1 MNFYLDEIAENHG
14 FGVSEFIT
22 IDSTNSEA
30 LRQAKNN
37 HLSNHWFV
45 AKNQTAG
52 RGRLARIWQWH
63 QGNLAASLL
72 LRLNVAPDKL
82 STIAFVAAL
91 AIYRALLEAGT
102 NAKISL
108 KWPNDILA
116 NGEKI
121 CGILLEAHQ
130 TQSGDQA
137 LVIGFGV
144 NIVAAPKDLPYGAT
158 CLQDI
163 GSDMNAEQLFKLLS
177 KHWLEVYRIWN
188 EGEGL
193 SEILKQWKK
202 AASSIGDPVAI
213 SNHGK
218 VIEGVFE
225 DVDNNGRLIV
235 KTPSGQLEYISSGDV
250 HFGTAASIKEL

>member
-1 MNFYLDEIAENHG
+1 MKFHLDKKVEKCG
-14 FGVSEFIT
+14 FGLSEYSAIG
-22 IDSTNSEA
+22 STNSEA
-30 LRQAKNN
+30 LNQAKNN
-37 HLSNHWFV
+37 HSGNHWFV
-45 AKNQTAG
+45 TKNQTAG
-52 RGRLARIWQWH
+52 RGRLARVWQWH

-91 AIYRALLEAGT
+91 AIYYALLEAGT
-102 NAKISL
+102 DAKISL

-116 NGEKI
+116 NGKKI

-130 TQSGDQA
+130 TKSGEQA

-163 GSDMNAEQLFKLLS
+163 GSNMNAKQLFKLLS
-177 KHWLEVYRIWN
+177 KHWLEAYKIWN

-202 AASSIGDPVAI
+202 AASGIGEPVVI

-218 VIEGVFE
+218 VVEGIFE
-225 DVDNNGRLIV
+225 DVDNIGRLLV
-235 KTPSGQLEYISSGDV
+235 KTSNGQLEYISSGDV